1 MSYQPGGSGFGASD
15 SGQGYGQQA
24 GQQAGYPQAGSG
36 QRSSDQQGSSQQG
49 PSQQGSSPQGYGQQ
63 AAGQYGYGQTGG
75 YGQQAAG
82 GYGQTQGYGQQS
94 YGQQGYGQQ
103 EYGQSG
109 YPQSGYSQP
118 GYGQADYNQ
127 YGQGQYGYGATPKPV
142 SQGLPANTS
151 LFLAIALS
159 VLAVLNLFV
168 GFWSYGSGLSLGV
181 IVIALSLLAALF
193 PSKVAV
199 NALVPVLAALTGA
212 DAITRIYSLIHT
224 SLTDVSNYANYGVTA
239 PSSSWEDYVQ
249 MVISLLIAGL
259 AIFWLLIVLGAVK
272 LAPAPGA
279 DTTTGSVPAGS
290 TVSAVEQTTVVAE
303 TTPATQAYG
312 QATATGYGDARAS
325 GKAQAP
331 VASTPAAAGSAT
343 PSPSAAGYG
352 QSAYTYGQ
360 SPSHQAGLDD
370 G

>member
-1 MSYQPGGSGFGASD
+1 M
-15 SGQGYGQQA
+15 
-24 GQQAGYPQAGSG
+24 
-36 QRSSDQQGSSQQG
+36 
-49 PSQQGSSPQGYGQQ
+49 
-63 AAGQYGYGQTGG
+63 
-75 YGQQAAG
+75 
-82 GYGQTQGYGQQS
+82 
-94 YGQQGYGQQ
+94 
-103 EYGQSG
+103 
-109 YPQSGYSQP
+109 
-118 GYGQADYNQ
+118 
-127 YGQGQYGYGATPKPV
+127 
-142 SQGLPANTS
+142 
-151 LFLAIALS
+151 FLAIALS

-249 MVISLLIAGL
+249 LVISLLIAGL

-279 DTTTGSVPAGS
+279 DATTGSVPAGS
-290 TVSAVEQTTVVAE
+290 TVTAVEQTTVVAE

-312 QATATGYGDARAS
+312 QATATGYGDAQAS

-360 SPSHQAGLDD
+360 SPSHQAGDSTAYGAGAASAQESSPQSSSYSPYSASSHSQAQPSSSPSAHSSGYPSGPAASESTGAGSKGPASRGAASQASSPSAAPSAESGYGD
-370 G
+370 RTTAFHRPEDQSGKGGSSSS